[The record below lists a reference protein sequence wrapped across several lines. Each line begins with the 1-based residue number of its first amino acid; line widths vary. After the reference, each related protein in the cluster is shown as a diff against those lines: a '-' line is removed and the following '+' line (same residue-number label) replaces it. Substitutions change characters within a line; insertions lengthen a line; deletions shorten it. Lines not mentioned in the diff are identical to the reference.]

1 MSSSISVD
9 AYRGGILLLD
19 TNGRSTFSGF
29 LQFLTTF
36 PNPDAVARAT
46 SHGPLAQFGC
56 KVVSLWVPGAA
67 GELVSIGDVGA
78 EGFNAERYDR
88 MSLTVHT
95 GLSESFITSATVVLS
110 LSAVISQYPALSF
123 DKEFW
128 DTVLEINGDGDL
140 GHVPIIVNGIPIGAF
155 SFLCDRKND
164 WNPRSSAVLDGLAA
178 ALGLWMS
185 NPASKI
191 IGAPV
196 NELHEGLSLSPRQI
210 EILELVQQG
219 KSNTYISALLGF
231 SQSTVKQELQ
241 RVMKLLRVNDRS
253 AAVTRANELQ
263 LIPASMTS
271 ASKQPLGEIG

>member
-1 MSSSISVD
+1 
-9 AYRGGILLLD
+9 
-19 TNGRSTFSGF
+19 
-29 LQFLTTF
+29 
-36 PNPDAVARAT
+36 
-46 SHGPLAQFGC
+46 
-56 KVVSLWVPGAA
+56 
-67 GELVSIGDVGA
+67 
-78 EGFNAERYDR
+78 
-88 MSLTVHT
+88 
-95 GLSESFITSATVVLS
+95 
-110 LSAVISQYPALSF
+110 
-123 DKEFW
+123 
-128 DTVLEINGDGDL
+128 
-140 GHVPIIVNGIPIGAF
+140 
-155 SFLCDRKND
+155 
-164 WNPRSSAVLDGLAA
+164 
-178 ALGLWMS
+178 MS

-196 NELHEGLSLSPRQI
+196 NELHEGLSLTPRQI